1 MKQIAYWWLMFW
13 VQAIGY
19 AIAGYFGIF
28 QMTWY
33 ADISRICFFIIFL
46 HIAGTIWIGYQT
58 IKQARHGGCNLT
70 GGWYLSELV
79 LSLGMLGTVIGF
91 IYMITVSIGG
101 MSSGEL
107 STENLRA
114 MITALAT
121 GIGTALWTTLW
132 GLVASI
138 SLKTQMNNLESAI
151 GDER

>member
-1 MKQIAYWWLMFW
+1 MKQIAYWWLLFW

-19 AIAGYFGIF
+19 AIAGYFGVF
-28 QMTWY
+28 QLTWA
-33 ADISRICFFIIFL
+33 ADISKLSFAIIFL
-46 HIAGTIWIGYQT
+46 HWAGTIWIGYQT
-58 IKQARHGGCNLT
+58 IKQARHGECNLS

-91 IYMITVSIGG
+91 IYMITVSLGG
-101 MSSGEL
+101 LGTAEL
-107 STENLRA
+107 TTANLRN
-114 MITALAT
+114 MIGSLAV

-138 SLKTQMNNLESAI
+138 SLKTQMNNLESGI